1 VRCEE
6 KARFHSTVLIMRM
19 VALTGNERVDIERE
33 GAPLLSQHASRAS
46 TRISYPNTPQSE
58 DMMRSCLRES
68 RASTCT
74 QTGDGKCFRWT
85 GVRFK
90 RIRLQLTRTEG
101 CARNQNEITSVAFVK
116 ANIHCIRH
124 NICNTGWQSRHSS
137 LLKRGYVHLPSCST
151 ASRPAVIFPVNPS
164 MGHLK
169 APCPCLRF
177 CL

>member
-58 DMMRSCLRES
+58 DMMRSFLRES

-74 QTGDGKCFRWT
+74 QPGDGKCFR
-85 GVRFK
+85 
-90 RIRLQLTRTEG
+90 
-101 CARNQNEITSVAFVK
+101 CTSVAFVK